1 MPIKYQAKDND
12 QRILTLASN
21 LKTEPELSIAALTH
35 GVVKDMLHQSQYS
48 YAHFDEFVDLAV
60 IVSGLGVLQS
70 NIDFVTKQGT
80 FWDPTQWRLIP
91 RPFLDTQGVAW
102 ANALAAWLRQE
113 NDPQWGEDLEAE
125 IRRPMTKSLKYLFK
139 TDDSFLSAKQ
149 GQNLIGQSQSQWL
162 KMAASKS
169 VSTQIVA
176 VRHLQKD
183 DDAVSSELQ
192 KTLVEKLRSTHH
204 GVMINAVSA
213 SEQIVDVGDTAIEE
227 LQFLTKHR
235 EHVVRAKAMCALTR
249 LEQLDEATIE
259 TAGDMLGSKM
269 KHEIFAGLM
278 ALSSL
283 GSVSDHLVPAINRAF
298 IRSLQVCDYEFVGLF
313 AAAFTRWLDDPREH
327 VEQLL
332 ATDSPEYMEIAI
344 EALENVGDQLA
355 GLS

>member
-1 MPIKYQAKDND
+1 LPIEYEAKDND
-12 QRILTLASN
+12 QRILTLSSD
-21 LKTEPELSIAALTH
+21 LKSEPQLAIAALIH

-60 IVSGLGVLQS
+60 IVCGLGVLQS
-70 NIDFVTKQGT
+70 NIDLVTKQQT

-91 RPFLDTQGVAW
+91 RPFLDTQSVAW

-113 NDPQWGEDLEAE
+113 NDPQWATDLEAE

-139 TDDSFLSAKQ
+139 TEDSFLSVKQ
-149 GQNLIGQSQSQWL
+149 GQKVLDQSQSQWL
-162 KMAASKS
+162 KMARSKS

-176 VRHLQKD
+176 VRHLQQD
-183 DDAVSSELQ
+183 DSVAAELQ
-192 KTLVEKLRSTHH
+192 QVLTEKLRSTHQ
-204 GVMINAVSA
+204 GVLLNAVSA
-213 SEQIVDVGDTAIEE
+213 SEQVIDVGDTAIEE

-235 EHVVRAKAMCALTR
+235 DHVVRAKAMCALTR
-249 LEQLDEATIE
+249 LGKLEDDTLE
-259 TAGDMLGSKM
+259 TAGDLLGSKM

-283 GSVSDHLVPAINRAF
+283 GSVSDHLIPAINRAF
-298 IRSLQVCDYEFVGLF
+298 IRSLQVCDYEFVNLF
-313 AAAFTRWLDDPREH
+313 AAAFTRWLDDPKSH

-332 ATDSPEYMEIAI
+332 RSDSPEYMEIAM
-344 EALENVGDQLA
+344 EALGNVDNQLA